1 MGLMMIEKTPTKHT
15 EEWVAKLIEL
25 SSESVYCYEKY
36 LLEEADW
43 KQLAIKMKSLQKH
56 IIKYMGGTKEKKNTL
71 E

>member
-1 MGLMMIEKTPTKHT
+1 MIEKTPTKHT

-25 SSESVYCYEKY
+25 SSDSVYCYDKY

-56 IIKYMGGTKEKKNTL
+56 IINYMGGTKDKKNTL